1 MQLPS
6 PTARIP
12 LDTWMVVEP
21 ITYNEI
27 KPVSTHATQYEAE
40 AECDRRN
47 RGWASRAT
55 ACASRSSRSPSAWAA
70 RSAADFQPNGVR
82 CVRD

>member
-1 MQLPS
+1 MAIQ
-6 PTARIP
+6 ARQRIP

-21 ITYNEI
+21 ITYNEM

-47 RGWASRAT
+47 RALGKPRYSVCIAFEPIAERMGRPVSR
-55 ACASRSSRSPSAWAA
+55 
-70 RSAADFQPNGVR
+70 
-82 CVRD
+82 